1 MGTSQSSKGPPGGVP
16 MVPPWVPD
24 AVPAA
29 APPADSASAPPA
41 DTQGDQ
47 PDTAPPAPA
56 AAPAATNPAAAPA
69 VSPIAPAARFRGA
82 RRSLGTFARSG
93 DAADMHRGLGHYV
106 RGGYGGARTA
116 TSRFGWTAT
125 TAGGLYSALSSA
137 AAGQAAA
144 PGSALD
150 PVLLSGRSARQV
162 IDVVVEAVRPADGT
176 QDAEANRAAIRD
188 SLSELLTKFAD
199 ADLLNLNPEQR
210 EFVIERFVAIDV
222 YRRFAL
228 DLGKTIQDK
237 APSAATGLSRL
248 KQIKD
253 YVKETIAASFRKLR
267 EAGQRISAGRVKDI
281 VRAAL
286 RDALEV
292 FEGYAE

>member
-1 MGTSQSSKGPPGGVP
+1 MGTSQSSKGPLGGVP

-29 APPADSASAPPA
+29 EPPADDGAAPPVG
-41 DTQGDQ
+41 TQADQ
-47 PDTAPPAPA
+47 PGIDLAASA
-56 AAPAATNPAAAPA
+56 AAPAPINPAPA
-69 VSPIAPAARFRGA
+69 ISPIAPAARFRGA

-93 DAADMHRGLGHYV
+93 DATDMRRGLGHYV

-116 TSRFGWTAT
+116 VSRFGGTAA
-125 TAGGLYSALSSA
+125 TAGGLYNALSSV

-162 IDVVVEAVRPADGT
+162 IDVIVQAVRPADGT
-176 QDAEANRAAIRD
+176 QDAEASRAAIRD
-188 SLSELLTKFAD
+188 AMSELLTKFEEAD
-199 ADLLNLNPEQR
+199 PLNLSPEQR

-222 YRRFAL
+222 YLRFAL

-248 KQIKD
+248 KQVKD

-267 EAGQRISAGRVKDI
+267 EAGQRISAGRVKEI
-281 VRAAL
+281 VQAAL
-286 RDALEV
+286 RDTLEV
-292 FEGYAE
+292 FEGYTE

>member
-29 APPADSASAPPA
+29 APPADDGAAPPA
-41 DTQGDQ
+41 DTQDNQ
-47 PDTAPPAPA
+47 PDTAPQGPATAPEPA
-56 AAPAATNPAAAPA
+56 D
-69 VSPIAPAARFRGA
+69 VAPAARFRGA
-82 RRSLGTFARSG
+82 RRSLGSFARSG
-93 DAADMHRGLGHYV
+93 DAADMRRGLGHYV
-106 RGGYGGARTA
+106 RGGYGGSGTA
-116 TSRFGWTAT
+116 TRRFGGTAA
-125 TAGGLYSALSSA
+125 TAGGLYSALSSV

-162 IDVVVEAVRPADGT
+162 IDVIVQAVRPADGT
-176 QDAEANRAAIRD
+176 QDAEASRAAVRD
-188 SLSELLTKFAD
+188 ALSELLTKFED
-199 ADLLNLNPEQR
+199 ADPLNLSPEQR

-222 YRRFAL
+222 YLRFAL

-248 KQIKD
+248 KQVKD
-253 YVKETIAASFRKLR
+253 YVKETVAASFRKLR
-267 EAGQRISAGRVKDI
+267 EAGQRMSAGRVKEI
-281 VRAAL
+281 VQAAI
-286 RDALEV
+286 RDTLEV
-292 FEGYAE
+292 FEGYTE